1 MIAQLQEVMLYVD
14 DQENAKQFWTDK
26 LNFHVVS
33 DDVTNDM
40 RVIILK
46 PTPDAVTA
54 IVLHDKAKVEAMEMG
69 VDTGTPSLMFVSE
82 DIHALYDN
90 LKSKGVTVGEKVE
103 MNGGI
108 VFNFADDEDHYF
120 AVRN

>member
-1 MIAQLQEVMLYVD
+1 MIARLQEIMLYVD
-14 DQENAKQFWTDK
+14 DQENAKQFWTEK

-33 DDVTNDM
+33 DDVMNDM
-40 RVIILK
+40 RVIVLK
-46 PTPDAVTA
+46 PTADAETA
-54 IVLHDKAKVEAMEMG
+54 IVLHDRAKVEAMEMG
-69 VDTGTPSLMFVSE
+69 VNTGTPSLMFVAQ
-82 DIHALYDN
+82 DIDALYED
-90 LKSKGVTVGEKVE
+90 LKAKGVTVGEKIE